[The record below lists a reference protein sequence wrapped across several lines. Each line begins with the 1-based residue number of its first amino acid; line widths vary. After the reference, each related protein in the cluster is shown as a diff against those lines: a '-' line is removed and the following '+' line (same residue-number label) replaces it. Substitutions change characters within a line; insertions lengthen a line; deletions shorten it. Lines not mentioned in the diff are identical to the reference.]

1 MKERIKNLRTKKG
14 MTQTQLGEA
23 LNVTQKAISL
33 IEKGINNPSVAQ
45 ISKMA
50 EIFDVTTDYIINGSE
65 SAKDIEPIER
75 EILKAIRDNKTLYG
89 SLIEMTKSQKKV
101 FNNFDNFE
109 RLAA

>member
-1 MKERIKNLRTKKG
+1 MKDRIKDLRTKKG

-23 LNVTQKAISL
+23 LGVTQKAISL

-50 EIFDVTTDYIINGSE
+50 EIFNVTTDYIINGYE
-65 SAKDIEPIER
+65 STKDIEPIER
-75 EILKAIRDNKTLYG
+75 EILKTIRDNKTLYG
-89 SLIEMTKSQKKV
+89 SLIEMMQSQKKV